1 MKKLMLFGL
10 GVVAS
15 LSALT
20 SCKKDEVVPEG
31 PKITFANGTTYTA
44 KAEDTSYTFIVT
56 TDAAGELKEIKVFDV
71 SNSNNETQL
80 GTTIT
85 KFSSDIKHTFNQ
97 TVNLFETNGKRKTG
111 EVKIKVSVTDKKDQT
126 NSSTFIIKTYETLN
140 MFSARIMSAQF
151 KEGKSSFFSTV
162 NGTVYSAADAKTNS
176 SLIDFAYCYR
186 GVTTDVTYK
195 AIIGAPSD
203 EAIKVGHTNTADFSN
218 WKTYNNT
225 VFKLT
230 NLTTKEFD
238 EITDDFGFYL
248 NKDIT
253 ETHVFDLKV
262 DNVVAFKTSA
272 GKLGYFK
279 VKAINAGDDTD
290 PKTTLDDI
298 QKNQYGSI
306 EIDVKV
312 QK

>member
-15 LSALT
+15 LSVLT

-31 PKITFANGTTYTA
+31 PKITFANGATYAA
-44 KAEDTSYTFIVT
+44 KAEDTSHTFIVNA
-56 TDAAGELKEIKVFDV
+56 DAAGELKEIKVFDV

-97 TVNLFETNGKRKTG
+97 TVNLFDTNGKRKTG

-126 NSSTFIIKTYETLN
+126 NSSTFTIKTYETLN
-140 MFSARIMSAQF
+140 IFSARIMSAQF

-162 NGTVYSAADAKTNS
+162 NGTVYSSADAKTNS

-186 GVTTDVTYK
+186 GVATDVTYK

-203 EAIKVGHTNTADFSN
+203 AAIKVGHTNTADFSN
-218 WKTYNNT
+218 WTTYNNT

-230 NLTTKEFD
+230 NLTVDQFNA
-238 EITDDFGFYL
+238 ITDDYGFASNTDL
-248 NKDIT
+248 T
-253 ETHVFDLKV
+253 ETHVFDLKP
-262 DNVVAFKTSA
+262 DNVVAFKTAA
-272 GKLGYFK
+272 GKYGYFR
-279 VKAINAGDDTD
+279 VKSINVGIQGGDA
-290 PKTTLDDI
+290 I
-298 QKNQYGSI
+298 QKYQDGSI